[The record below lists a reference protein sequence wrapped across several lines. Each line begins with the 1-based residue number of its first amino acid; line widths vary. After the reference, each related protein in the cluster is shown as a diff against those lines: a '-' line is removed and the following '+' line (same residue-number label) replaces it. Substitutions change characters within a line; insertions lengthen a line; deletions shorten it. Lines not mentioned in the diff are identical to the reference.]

1 MASVHKDHKERSSF
15 WIAAFRGSDGRRKQK
30 STGTTRRSDAL
41 RLALEWE
48 CLAKDGREKRL
59 VVAQARK
66 VISEITEQATGEPLH
81 YKSAQEYFKE
91 WLRNNESATSAATF
105 AKYRQVSRDFL
116 ESLGSRAEFALN
128 AIGASDVTTY
138 RDKLIRK
145 GLSAASVVNLL
156 KVLSVAF
163 DAAHREGVIPL
174 NPVKAVKRP
183 SEDDKGERE
192 AFTMDQL
199 QALLRE
205 AEGDWKGC
213 ILFGVHT
220 GLRLRD
226 ITNLKW
232 GNIDLESRTYSVR
245 TAKTKR
251 AHTAGLHSD
260 VEQWLRSCTPSLPQA
275 YVFPE
280 LAGKRGGGESGLSKQ
295 FKRLMEKAGIKG
307 RLMRRAKGKEG
318 RNLSSLTFHSLRH
331 TCATMQAAQGVSE
344 ELRMV
349 HLGHS
354 TKAAHKIYTHREV
367 EQLRQIA
374 DSVPSIL

>member
-1 MASVHKDHKERSSF
+1 MASVHKDHKGRSSF

-30 STGTTRRSDAL
+30 STGTTNRSDAL
-41 RLALEWE
+41 RVALEWE
-48 CLAKDGREKRL
+48 RLAKDGRGKRL
-59 VVAQARK
+59 VVAQVRK
-66 VISEITEQATGEPLH
+66 VISEITEQVTGEALH
-81 YKSAQEYFKE
+81 YKSVKEYFQE
-91 WLRNNESATSAATF
+91 WLRNNESATSTATF

-116 ESLGSRAEFALN
+116 ASLGSRAEFTLN
-128 AIGASDVTTY
+128 TIGASDVTTY

-163 DAAHREGVIPL
+163 DAAQREGIIPL

-183 SEDDKGERE
+183 SDEDKGERE
-192 AFTMDQL
+192 AFTVLQL
-199 QALLRE
+199 QALLNA
-205 AEGDWKGC
+205 AEDDWKGC
-213 ILFGVHT
+213 ILFGVYT
-220 GLRLRD
+220 GLRLQD
-226 ITNLKW
+226 ITKLKW
-232 GNIDLESRTYSVR
+232 ANIDLEARTYSVR

-260 VEQWLRSCTPSLPQA
+260 LEQWLRSRIRGLPHA
-275 YVFPE
+275 YIFPD
-280 LAGKRGGGESGLSKQ
+280 LAKKRGGGESGLSKQ

-307 RLMRRAKGKEG
+307 RLMRRARGKGG

-354 TKAAHKIYTHREV
+354 TKAAHRIYTHREV